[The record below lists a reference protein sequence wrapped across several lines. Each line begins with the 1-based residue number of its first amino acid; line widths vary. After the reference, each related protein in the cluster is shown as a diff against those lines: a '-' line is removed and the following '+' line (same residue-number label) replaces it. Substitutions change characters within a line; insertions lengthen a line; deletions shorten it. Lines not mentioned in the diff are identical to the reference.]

1 MCRIQV
7 LKRGRWDFF
16 SALSHDCPF
25 FLFLWGEN
33 HIETLFDIL

>member
-16 SALSHDCPF
+16 SALPHDYPF
-25 FLFLWGEN
+25 LKTISKPFSIYSNPLCL
-33 HIETLFDIL
+33 

>member
-16 SALSHDCPF
+16 SALAVMSAPLCFLKF
-25 FLFLWGEN
+25 FG
-33 HIETLFDIL
+33 

>member
-16 SALSHDCPF
+16 SALTTSSP
-25 FLFLWGEN
+25 LFLKKRMC
-33 HIETLFDIL
+33 LL